1 MILAILCAFIA
12 AAAQQPPPPQ
22 TPAPAPGATAP
33 SPPPAA
39 ATASAAGMV
48 RSTGGQIIPGAPVR
62 FTNSD
67 TDKVWVSW
75 TDENGKF
82 VFPALPPGDYH
93 VEASQVGF
101 VPAPAEVHLPGP
113 SDHKIELVLR
123 IATIQEL
130 AAAAQQAAAPARAP
144 AAAGNKPAP
153 GAAPAPSNANT
164 PPGNGQNPSTPG
176 GTTASNAA
184 PANGTPANGNASGRR
199 GRGQALPA
207 GDLNALSQGLAQTG
221 TGGFQQTDLTTE
233 GGGQNQQNE
242 QSASGTSIATLA
254 AANAGS
260 MGNAASVSSDSFLMQ
275 GTVGQSFSQGGP
287 GGFNFGG
294 PPGPGGPGGMGG
306 PGGGGPGG
314 GGPGGGGPGG
324 GGQGGGSRGAQGFGG
339 GGGGGGFG
347 GFGGGRGGPGGPG
360 AQSRRIRQAINRVR
374 FSFFDQLQDSAWDAR
389 PYALTGVPSPKIG
402 HYDDKLG
409 ANIGGPLKI
418 PHIYN
423 GSDRTFFFVN
433 YTHETNHSPVDAFSS
448 VPTAAERAGDFSG
461 IGAQLFDPYSNIA
474 GPRTSFGSIIP
485 TADINPAAAGLLQYL
500 PLPNLPGT
508 VQNYQLQTTVP
519 VLTDSVNAHV
529 LHTINSKFNLNVGY
543 NFNSVRQRAISS
555 FLDFG
560 SHSSTRNQNV
570 TLGLVQNWNPRWVN
584 STSVNF
590 SRSRIDLLSDHS
602 YGADIAAELGIT
614 GVSTS
619 PIDFGIPLIDFT
631 NFSSLS
637 DPVPTLTRNQTFR
650 YIDNATYTRSKH
662 TLKFGGEARRIQNNM
677 RSDPDPRGLFTFT
690 GLMTSQLTATGEPVP
705 GTGNDLADF
714 LLGLPEATTTR
725 FGDSSHYLRSWEFI
739 GYGQDDWRVNKR
751 FTLEFGARYQFV
763 TPPVD
768 VYNTLANILL
778 DFNTNQAVV
787 VTPGEA
793 DPFTG
798 GTMPRSLVRSDYNN
812 WAPRVGFAWDPKL
825 KIRTIVRGGY
835 SIFYNDSAYNSLV
848 TYLQNQPPFASAITR
863 VTSTDSVLS
872 LENGFPPANTANSLT
887 NTAAVDPNYKDGYA
901 QIWNFTTE
909 TSFRH
914 NWVLDLTY
922 TGTKGTDLDLLRAP
936 NRAPPGSPL
945 DTDEDRRF
953 ANAGGFTYDQSVANS
968 IYNALQVRVMHRFT
982 SGLMLQAVYTYS
994 KSIDDASSIGGVG
1007 AVVVQDDNDFAA
1019 ERGLSSFDMRH
1030 QFRGYS
1036 VYELPFGER
1045 KRFAKRGW
1053 EARAFGN
1060 LRLGN
1065 LVTFNTGTPY
1075 TAQVLGNQADSTG
1088 TGANFSERADQV
1100 GNPSLGF
1107 CGGSATLAFNAAA
1120 FVLPPTGQYGD
1131 AARNTIEGPCSFSW
1145 NPSLAR
1151 DFRFGSDNSRRVT
1164 VRWEVQNLTNHPNFT
1179 GISTVVNSTTYGRVT
1194 TAGTMRTMD
1203 INVRVAF

>member
-1 MILAILCAFIA
+1 
-12 AAAQQPPPPQ
+12 
-22 TPAPAPGATAP
+22 
-33 SPPPAA
+33 
-39 ATASAAGMV
+39 V
-48 RSTGGQIIPGAPVR
+48 RSTGGQTIPGAPVR
-62 FTNSD
+62 FTNAD
-67 TDKVWVSW
+67 TDKMWVSW
-75 TDENGKF
+75 TDESGKF

-130 AAAAQQAAAPARAP
+130 PAAAAQAAAPPPAP
-144 AAAGNKPAP
+144 AAAGTKPP
-153 GAAPAPSNANT
+153 SGAAPAQSSTTT
-164 PPGNGQNPSTPG
+164 PPG
-176 GTTASNAA
+176 GTSAANAA
-184 PANGTPANGNASGRR
+184 PANGTPTNGNASGRR
-199 GRGQALPA
+199 GRGGQPLPA

-233 GGGQNQQNE
+233 GGGQNQNG
-242 QSASGTSIATLA
+242 QSGSGPSVATLA

-260 MGNAASVSSDSFLMQ
+260 MGNAAAVSSDSFLLQ

-287 GGFNFGG
+287 GGFDFGGG
-294 PPGPGGPGGMGG
+294 PPGAGGPGGMGG

-324 GGQGGGSRGAQGFGG
+324 GGGGRGAQGFGGGAGG

-374 FSFFDQLQDSAWDAR
+374 FSFFDQLQDSAFDAR

-474 GPRTSFGSIIP
+474 GPRTSFGSVIP
-485 TADINPAAAGLLQYL
+485 TADINPAAAALLQYV

-508 VQNYQLQTTVP
+508 VQNYQLQTTTP
-519 VLTDSVNAHV
+519 IQTDSVNAHV

-543 NFNSVRQRAISS
+543 NFNSVRQTAISS

-570 TLGLVQNWNPRWVN
+570 TLGLTQNWSPRLVN

-590 SRSRIDLLSDHS
+590 SRSRIALLSDHS
-602 YGADIAAELGIT
+602 YGADIAAQLGIT

-637 DPVPTLTRNQTFR
+637 DPVPTLARNQTFR
-650 YIDNATYTRSKH
+650 YIDNATYTFSKH

-690 GLMTSQLTATGEPVP
+690 GLMTSQLTASGEPVP

-768 VYNTLANILL
+768 VYNSLANILL

-787 VTPGEA
+787 VTPGEM

-798 GTMPRSLVRSDYNN
+798 GATPRALVRSDRNN
-812 WAPRVGFAWDPKL
+812 WAPRIGFAWDPKL

-848 TYLQNQPPFASAITR
+848 TYLENQPPFASAITR

-872 LENGFPPANTANSLT
+872 LQNGFPPANVANSLD
-887 NTAAVDPNYKDGYA
+887 NTAAVDPDYKDGYA
-901 QIWNFTTE
+901 QIWNLTTE

-945 DTDEDRRF
+945 DTDENRRF
-953 ANAGGFTYDQSVANS
+953 ANAGGFTFDQSEANS
-968 IYNALQVRVMHRFT
+968 IYNALQIRLMHRFT

-994 KSIDDASSIGGVG
+994 KSLDDASSLGGVG

-1036 VYELPFGER
+1036 VYELPFGEK

-1065 LVTFNTGTPY
+1065 LLTFNTGTPY

-1088 TGANFSERADQV
+1088 TGANFSERADAV

-1107 CGGSATLAFNAAA
+1107 CGGSATLAFNTAA

-1151 DFRFGSDNSRRVT
+1151 DFRFGSDNSHRVT
-1164 VRWEVQNLTNHPNFT
+1164 VRWEVQNLTNHPNFS

-1203 INVRVAF
+1203 VNVRVAF

>member
-1 MILAILCAFIA
+1 
-12 AAAQQPPPPQ
+12 
-22 TPAPAPGATAP
+22 
-33 SPPPAA
+33 
-39 ATASAAGMV
+39 MV

-130 AAAAQQAAAPARAP
+130 AAAAAQAAAPARAP

-314 GGPGGGGPGG
+314 GGPGGGPGG

-347 GFGGGRGGPGGPG
+347 GFGGGRGGPSGPG

-848 TYLQNQPPFASAITR
+848 TYLENQPPFASAITR

-1088 TGANFSERADQV
+1088 TGANFSERADQL

-1107 CGGSATLAFNAAA
+1107 CGGSATLAFNTAA

>member
-1 MILAILCAFIA
+1 
-12 AAAQQPPPPQ
+12 
-22 TPAPAPGATAP
+22 
-33 SPPPAA
+33 
-39 ATASAAGMV
+39 MV
-48 RSTGGQIIPGAPVR
+48 RSIGGQIIPGAPVR
-62 FTNSD
+62 FTNADS
-67 TDKVWVSW
+67 DKVWVSW
-75 TDENGKF
+75 SDENGKF

-130 AAAAQQAAAPARAP
+130 GAAAAQAAAVAQAP
-144 AAAGNKPAP
+144 SGAGKPTAS
-153 GAAPAPSNANT
+153 GAAPSQSNAT
-164 PPGNGQNPSTPG
+164 TAGTGNGQTPNAP
-176 GTTASNAA
+176 TRTPAANAA
-184 PANGTPANGNASGRR
+184 PANGTPANGKPSARSGRR
-199 GRGQALPA
+199 GQGQPLPA
-207 GDLNALSQGLAQTG
+207 GDLNAVRQGLAQTG
-221 TGGFQQTDLTTE
+221 VGGFQQTDLTSE
-233 GGGQNQQNE
+233 AGGATQNQTE
-242 QSASGTSIATLA
+242 QSATGTNVGTLA
-254 AANAGS
+254 AANVGS
-260 MGNAASVSSDSFLMQ
+260 MGNAASSSSDSFLMQ

-287 GGFNFGG
+287 GGFGFVG
-294 PPGPGGPGGMGG
+294 PPGPGGPGGGGPGGEG

-314 GGPGGGGPGG
+314 GPGGGGGA
-324 GGQGGGSRGAQGFGG
+324 RGAASGFGQ

-360 AQSRRIRQAINRVR
+360 GQSRRIRQAINRVR
-374 FSFFDQLQDSAWDAR
+374 FSFFDQLQDSAFDAR
-389 PYALTGVPSPKIG
+389 PYAITGEPSPKIS

-433 YTHETNHSPVDAFSS
+433 FTHESNKSPVDTFSS
-448 VPTAAERAGDFSG
+448 VPTAAERTGDFTG
-461 IGAQLFDPYSNIA
+461 IGAQLFDPYSNIS
-474 GPRTSFGSIIP
+474 GPRTSLGSIIP
-485 TADINPAAAGLLQYL
+485 TADINPAAAGVLQYV

-519 VLTDSVNAHV
+519 VTTDSVNTHI

-543 NFNSVRQRAISS
+543 NFNSVRQHAVSN
-555 FLDFG
+555 FFDFG
-560 SHSSTRNQNV
+560 SRSSTRNQNV
-570 TLGLVQNWNPRWVN
+570 TIGLVQNWSPRLVN

-602 YGADIAAELGIT
+602 YGADIAGELGIT

-637 DPVPTLTRNQTFR
+637 DPVPTLTRNQTYRF
-650 YIDNATYTRSKH
+650 IDNATYTRTKH
-662 TLKFGGEARRIQNNM
+662 TLKFGGEARRIQNNQ

-690 GLMTSQLTATGEPVP
+690 GLMTSQLSGTGLPIP
-705 GTGNDLADF
+705 GTGNDFADF

-739 GYGQDDWRVNKR
+739 GYGQDDWRVSKR
-751 FTLEFGARYQFV
+751 FTLEFGARYQVV

-778 DFNTNQAVV
+778 NFETNQAVV

-793 DPFTG
+793 APFG
-798 GTMPRSLVRSDYNN
+798 GSLPRSLVRGDYNN

-835 SIFYNDSAYNSLV
+835 SIFYNDSAYNTLV
-848 TYLQNQPPFASAITR
+848 SYLINQPPFATAITR

-872 LENGFPPANTANSLT
+872 LQDGFPPANVANSLT

-901 QIWNFTTE
+901 QIWNLGTE

-945 DTDEDRRF
+945 DTDDNRRF
-953 ANAGGFTYDQSVANS
+953 ANAGGFTYDQSAANS
-968 IYNALQVRVMHRFT
+968 IYHALQVRVMHRFT
-982 SGLMLQAVYTYS
+982 AGLSLTAVYTYS

-1007 AVVVQDDNDFAA
+1007 AVVVQDDNDFSA

-1053 EARAFGN
+1053 EARTFGN

-1107 CGGSATLAFNAAA
+1107 CGGSATLAFNTAA
-1120 FVLPPTGQYGD
+1120 FVLPPAGRYGD

-1151 DFRFGSDNSRRVT
+1151 DFRYGSDNSRRVT
-1164 VRWEVQNLTNHPNFT
+1164 VRWEVQNLTNHPNFG
-1179 GISTVVNSTTYGRVT
+1179 GISTVVNSATYGRVT
-1194 TAGTMRTMD
+1194 AAGTMRTMD
-1203 INVRVAF
+1203 VNVRVAF

>member
-22 TPAPAPGATAP
+22 TPATAPGATAP

-130 AAAAQQAAAPARAP
+130 AAAAAQAAAPARAP

-314 GGPGGGGPGG
+314 GGPGGGPGG

-543 NFNSVRQRAISS
+543 NSDPVRQRAISS
-555 FLDFG
+555 FLG
-560 SHSSTRNQNV
+560 
-570 TLGLVQNWNPRWVN
+570 
-584 STSVNF
+584 
-590 SRSRIDLLSDHS
+590 
-602 YGADIAAELGIT
+602 
-614 GVSTS
+614 
-619 PIDFGIPLIDFT
+619 
-631 NFSSLS
+631 
-637 DPVPTLTRNQTFR
+637 FR
-650 YIDNATYTRSKH
+650 QPQFHTQSKRH
-662 TLKFGGEARRIQNNM
+662 
-677 RSDPDPRGLFTFT
+677 PW
-690 GLMTSQLTATGEPVP
+690 P
-705 GTGNDLADF
+705 GTELEPAVGQQ
-714 LLGLPEATTTR
+714 
-725 FGDSSHYLRSWEFI
+725 HLREF
-739 GYGQDDWRVNKR
+739 QP
-751 FTLEFGARYQFV
+751 Q
-763 TPPVD
+763 PH
-768 VYNTLANILL
+768 
-778 DFNTNQAVV
+778 
-787 VTPGEA
+787 
-793 DPFTG
+793 
-798 GTMPRSLVRSDYNN
+798 RS
-812 WAPRVGFAWDPKL
+812 
-825 KIRTIVRGGY
+825 
-835 SIFYNDSAYNSLV
+835 
-848 TYLQNQPPFASAITR
+848 
-863 VTSTDSVLS
+863 
-872 LENGFPPANTANSLT
+872 
-887 NTAAVDPNYKDGYA
+887 A
-901 QIWNFTTE
+901 Q
-909 TSFRH
+909 
-914 NWVLDLTY
+914 
-922 TGTKGTDLDLLRAP
+922 
-936 NRAPPGSPL
+936 
-945 DTDEDRRF
+945 
-953 ANAGGFTYDQSVANS
+953 
-968 IYNALQVRVMHRFT
+968 
-982 SGLMLQAVYTYS
+982 
-994 KSIDDASSIGGVG
+994 
-1007 AVVVQDDNDFAA
+1007 
-1019 ERGLSSFDMRH
+1019 
-1030 QFRGYS
+1030 
-1036 VYELPFGER
+1036 
-1045 KRFAKRGW
+1045 
-1053 EARAFGN
+1053 
-1060 LRLGN
+1060 
-1065 LVTFNTGTPY
+1065 
-1075 TAQVLGNQADSTG
+1075 
-1088 TGANFSERADQV
+1088 
-1100 GNPSLGF
+1100 
-1107 CGGSATLAFNAAA
+1107 
-1120 FVLPPTGQYGD
+1120 
-1131 AARNTIEGPCSFSW
+1131 
-1145 NPSLAR
+1145 
-1151 DFRFGSDNSRRVT
+1151 
-1164 VRWEVQNLTNHPNFT
+1164 
-1179 GISTVVNSTTYGRVT
+1179 
-1194 TAGTMRTMD
+1194 
-1203 INVRVAF
+1203 

>member
-1 MILAILCAFIA
+1 
-12 AAAQQPPPPQ
+12 
-22 TPAPAPGATAP
+22 
-33 SPPPAA
+33 
-39 ATASAAGMV
+39 MV
-48 RSTGGQIIPGAPVR
+48 RSAGGQIIPGAPVR
-62 FTNSD
+62 FTNAV
-67 TDKVWVSW
+67 TEKMWVSW

-82 VFPALPPGDYH
+82 IFPALPPGDYH

-101 VPAPAEVHLPGP
+101 VPAPAEIRLPGLD
-113 SDHKIELVLR
+113 DHKIELILR

-130 AAAAQQAAAPARAP
+130 AAAASAASAPAGAAAPKAN
-144 AAAGNKPAP
+144 AAAN
-153 GAAPAPSNANT
+153 PS
-164 PPGNGQNPSTPG
+164 GNGQNPNAPVS
-176 GTTASNAA
+176 TTAANSAPANGA
-184 PANGTPANGNASGRR
+184 PANGT
-199 GRGQALPA
+199 GRGAGQRGSGGGQAPLPA

-221 TGGFQQTDLTTE
+221 RGGFQQTDLTAE
-233 GGGQNQQNE
+233 GGGATPNQND
-242 QSASGTSIATLA
+242 QSAAGPNVGSLG

-260 MGNAASVSSDSFLMQ
+260 MGNAASSSSDSFLMQ
-275 GTVGQSFSQGGP
+275 GTVSQSFTQGGP
-287 GGFNFGG
+287 GGFDFGG
-294 PPGPGGPGGMGG
+294 PPGPGGPGSG
-306 PGGGGPGG
+306 PGGGPGG
-314 GGPGGGGPGG
+314 GGSGGGGLGG
-324 GGQGGGSRGAQGFGG
+324 AGGARGAASGFGQ
-339 GGGGGGFG
+339 GGGGGGF

-360 AQSRRIRQAINRVR
+360 GQSRRIRQAINRVR
-374 FSFFDQLQDSAWDAR
+374 FSFFDQLQDSAFDAR
-389 PYALTGVPSPKIG
+389 PYAITGVPSPKIG

-433 YTHETNHSPVDAFSS
+433 FTHDSNKSPVDTFSS
-448 VPTAAERAGDFSG
+448 VPTAAERAGDFSA
-461 IGAQLFDPYSNIA
+461 IGAQLYDPYSDIN
-474 GPRTSFGSIIP
+474 GPRPVFPGSMIP
-485 TADINPAAAGLLQYL
+485 TSLINPAAAGILQYV

-519 VLTDSVNAHV
+519 ITTDSINTHV

-543 NFNSVRQRAISS
+543 NFNSVRQNAVSS
-555 FLDFG
+555 FFDFG

-570 TLGLVQNWNPRWVN
+570 TLGLTQNWTPRLVN
-584 STSVNF
+584 STSMNF
-590 SRSRIDLLSDHS
+590 SRSRINLLSDHS
-602 YGADIAAELGIT
+602 YGTDIAAELGIT

-650 YIDNATYTRSKH
+650 LIDNVTYSRTKH
-662 TLKFGGEARRIQNNM
+662 TLKFGGEARRLHNNQ

-690 GLMTSQLTATGEPVP
+690 GLMTSQLTASGQPVP

-739 GYGQDDWRVNKR
+739 GYGQDDWRVSKR

-778 DFNTNQAVV
+778 NFDTNQAVV

-793 DPFTG
+793 NPFG
-798 GTMPRSLVRSDYNN
+798 GALPRSLVRSDYNN

-835 SIFYNDSAYNSLV
+835 SIFYNDSAYNSLAS
-848 TYLQNQPPFASAITR
+848 YLINQPPFATAITR

-872 LENGFPPANTANSLT
+872 LQDGFPPANIANSLT
-887 NTAAVDPNYKDGYA
+887 NTAAVEPNYKDGYA
-901 QIWNFTTE
+901 QIWNLSTE

-945 DTDEDRRF
+945 DTDNDRRF
-953 ANAGGFTYDQSVANS
+953 ANAGGFTYDQSAANS
-968 IYNALQVRVMHRFT
+968 IYHALQVRVMHRFT
-982 SGLMLQAVYTYS
+982 AGLMLTAVYTYS
-994 KSIDDASSIGGVG
+994 KSIDDASSIGGQG
-1007 AVVVQDDNDFAA
+1007 SVVVQDDNDFAA

-1030 QFRGYS
+1030 QFRGNS

-1053 EARAFGN
+1053 EARTFGN

-1100 GNPSLGF
+1100 GDPSLGL
-1107 CGGSATLAFNAAA
+1107 CGGSATLAFNTSA
-1120 FVLPPTGQYGD
+1120 FVLPPVGRYGD
-1131 AARNTIEGPCSFSW
+1131 AARNTIEGPCAFSW

-1151 DFRFGSDNSRRVT
+1151 DFRFGSDNSHRVT
-1164 VRWEVQNLTNHPNFT
+1164 VRWEVQNLTNHPNFG
-1179 GISTVVNSTTYGRVT
+1179 GISTVVNSATYGRVT
-1194 TAGTMRTMD
+1194 GAGTMRTMD
-1203 INVRVAF
+1203 VNVRVAF

>member
-1 MILAILCAFIA
+1 
-12 AAAQQPPPPQ
+12 
-22 TPAPAPGATAP
+22 TAP

-130 AAAAQQAAAPARAP
+130 AAAAAQAAAPARAP

-275 GTVGQSFSQGGP
+275 GTVGQSFSQGGQ

-314 GGPGGGGPGG
+314 GGPGGGPGG

-347 GFGGGRGGPGGPG
+347 GFGGGRGGPSGPG

-848 TYLQNQPPFASAITR
+848 TYLENQPPFASAITR

-1088 TGANFSERADQV
+1088 TGANFSERADQL

-1107 CGGSATLAFNAAA
+1107 CGGSATLAFNTAA

-1203 INVRVAF
+1203 INVR

>member
-1 MILAILCAFIA
+1 MLR
-12 AAAQQPPPPQ
+12 
-22 TPAPAPGATAP
+22 
-33 SPPPAA
+33 
-39 ATASAAGMV
+39 SA
-48 RSTGGQIIPGAPVR
+48 GGQIIPGAPVR
-62 FTNSD
+62 FTNAD

-75 TDENGKF
+75 SDENGKF
-82 VFPALPPGDYH
+82 VFPALPAGDYH

-113 SDHKIELVLR
+113 SDHRIELVLR
-123 IATIQEL
+123 IATIDEL
-130 AAAAQQAAAPARAP
+130 VAAAAPAPAPAAAKAP
-144 AAAGNKPAP
+144 AAAGNQPAA
-153 GAAPAPSNANT
+153 GAAPS
-164 PPGNGQNPSTPG
+164 PGNAAKAPG
-176 GTTASNAA
+176 NA
-184 PANGTPANGNASGRR
+184 PNTSSGTPAANVASASGNPPARNGRR
-199 GRGQALPA
+199 AQGQALPA
-207 GDLNALSQGLAQTG
+207 GDLNAIRQGLAQTG
-221 TGGFQQTDLTTE
+221 TGGFQQTDLTAE
-233 GGGQNQQNE
+233 GGGSSPNQTE
-242 QSASGTSIATLA
+242 QSAAGTSIATLA
-254 AANAGS
+254 AANAGT
-260 MGNAASVSSDSFLMQ
+260 MGNAASSSSDSFLMQ
-275 GTVGQSFSQGGP
+275 GTVGQSFQQGGP

-294 PPGPGGPGGMGG
+294 PSGPGGPGGLGG
-306 PGGGGPGG
+306 PGGGGPGE
-314 GGPGGGGPGG
+314 GGPGGAGAGG
-324 GGQGGGSRGAQGFGG
+324 GGGRGAQGFGQG
-339 GGGGGGFG
+339 GEGGGFG
-347 GFGGGRGGPGGPG
+347 GFGGGRGGPGGAG
-360 AQSRRIRQAINRVR
+360 GQSRRLRQAINRVR
-374 FSFFDQLQDSAWDAR
+374 FSFFDQLQDSAFDAR
-389 PYALTGVPSPKIG
+389 PYAITGVPSPKIG

-423 GSDRTFFFVN
+423 GTDRTFFFVN
-433 YTHETNHSPVDAFSS
+433 FTHDSNKSPVDAFSS

-461 IGAQLFDPYSNIA
+461 IGAKLYDPTSNID
-474 GPRTSFGSIIP
+474 GPRTSLGSIIP
-485 TADINPAAAGLLQYL
+485 TADINPAAAGILQYV

-519 VLTDSVNAHV
+519 VTTDSVNAHV
-529 LHTINSKFNLNVGY
+529 LHTINSKFDLNVGY
-543 NFNSVRQRAISS
+543 NFNSVRQQAISS

-570 TLGLVQNWNPRWVN
+570 TLGLVQNWNPRLVN

-602 YGADIAAELGIT
+602 YGTDIASELGVT

-650 YIDNATYTRSKH
+650 FIDNVTYTLSKH
-662 TLKFGGEARRIQNNM
+662 TLKFGGEVRRIQNNT
-677 RSDPDPRGLFTFT
+677 RSDPEPRGLFTFT
-690 GLMTSQLTATGEPVP
+690 GLMTSQLTTAGEPIP
-705 GTGNDLADF
+705 GTGNDFADF

-725 FGDSSHYLRSWEFI
+725 FGDSSHYLRSWEYI

-751 FTLEFGARYQFV
+751 FTLEFGARYQYV

-778 DFNTNQAVV
+778 NFDTNQAVV

-793 DPFTG
+793 NPFG
-798 GTMPRSLVRSDYNN
+798 PSLPHSLVRPDYNN
-812 WAPRVGFAWDPKL
+812 WAPRVGFAWDPHT

-848 TYLQNQPPFASAITR
+848 SYLINQPPFATANTR

-872 LENGFPPANTANSLT
+872 LQDGFPPANVSNSLT

-901 QIWNFTTE
+901 QIWNLTTE

-945 DTDEDRRF
+945 DTDNDRRF
-953 ANAGGFTYDQSVANS
+953 ANAGGFTYDQSAANS
-968 IYNALQVRVMHRFT
+968 IYHALQVRVMHRFT
-982 SGLMLQAVYTYS
+982 AGLMLQALYTYS

-1007 AVVVQDDNDFAA
+1007 SVVVQDDNDFSA

-1030 QFRGYS
+1030 QLRGYS

-1053 EARAFGN
+1053 EARTFGN

-1107 CGGSATLAFNAAA
+1107 CGGSATLAFNTEA
-1120 FVLPPTGQYGD
+1120 FVLPPVGRYGD
-1131 AARNTIEGPCSFSW
+1131 AARNTIEGPCTFSW

-1151 DFRFGSDNSRRVT
+1151 DFRFGADNSRRVT
-1164 VRWEVQNLTNHPNFT
+1164 VRWEVQNLTNHPNFS
-1179 GISTVVNSTTYGRVT
+1179 GISTVVNSASYGRIS

-1203 INVRVAF
+1203 VNVRVAF